1 MTNIVKC
8 KTCSAEVSGTKAFC
22 PECGSAM
29 VDEDMRQHTSEHES
43 YEDTMRLTKSG
54 YNLMLSEMDLNIS
67 DAPNLTA
74 ERINLSKDFRDSLQL
89 KPIDTGDGS
98 GTGKKWVVAA
108 VAGALLLLLAGIVIM
123 LFILKPFS
131 A

>member
-1 MTNIVKC
+1 MTNTVKC
-8 KTCSAEVSGTKAFC
+8 KTCGAEVPGTKAFC
-22 PECGSAM
+22 PECGGSM

-43 YEDTMRLTKSG
+43 YDDTMRLTKSG

-89 KPIDTGDGS
+89 KPVETGNS
-98 GTGKKWVVAA
+98 NGTSKKWVVAA
-108 VAGALLLLLAGIVIM
+108 VAGALLLLVAGLLIM

>member
-1 MTNIVKC
+1 MTNTVKC
-8 KTCSAEVSGTKAFC
+8 KTCDAEVPDTKAFC

-29 VDEDMRQHTSEHES
+29 ADEDMREHTSEHES

-89 KPIDTGDGS
+89 KPIETGDGNGS
-98 GTGKKWVVAA
+98 SKKWVVAA
-108 VAGALLLLLAGIVIM
+108 VAGALLLLLAGIVVI